1 MQNLLNSLAVL
12 AFLGTVLLFFAFAAL
27 LRTVREL
34 QSALVRAQSGAPAPN
49 TPRSVARFKSD
60 DGRPTFVLVVSENC
74 ANCIDRTRHLVET
87 AGTSPLGHVLVLCG
101 GACADWVA
109 GSPVKALTDSDL
121 LGSIGIGATPSLI
134 RYEADGTE
142 QWRRVIGA
150 DEDLDDLLG
159 LNTLTTAP
167 PTPAPTEVDA

>member
-12 AFLGTVLLFFAFAAL
+12 SFLGTVLLFFAFSAL

-34 QSALVRAQSGAPAPN
+34 QAGLVRTQSGAPAPN
-49 TPRSVARFKSD
+49 TPRSLARFRSG

-87 AGTSPLGHVLVLCG
+87 GGSSPLGRVVVLCA
-101 GACADWVA
+101 GACTDWVA
-109 GSPVKALTDSDL
+109 GSQVEALADSDL

-134 RYEADGTE
+134 RYEPDGTE
-142 QWRRVIGA
+142 AWRRVIGS
-150 DEDLDDLLG
+150 DEDLDELLG
-159 LNTLTTAP
+159 IDAALKTS
-167 PTPAPTEVDA
+167 TEVDA